1 MNKEKLSVFSD
12 QACAVSLY
20 ILLFFIPISSALTE
34 SFFAFAFLFFLGR
47 LCTTQGLFIQIL
59 KRERIVLFFFAALA
73 LSLINSGPYI
83 GISLHALFLKWGK
96 YIVLYLITGQTVNS
110 APRIK
115 NALVSVSYG
124 LGTVILDCL
133 YQLYF
138 HVDLLGHKHMMAH
151 AHNVF
156 ALSGPFNHNN
166 GLAAY
171 LSCMLIVILFWVFS
185 KEKKMIKIIVSI
197 VFFLGVFVLA
207 HAYSRGG
214 WFAFVWAIILLACFL
229 KKFWFLGFSMLI
241 TSALSLKF
249 ILFKNLVDQD
259 SGRFELWNICLKMI
273 KQHPL
278 LGNGIGTFMAQFKE
292 YCSTR
297 GISYAHNCFLQLW
310 AEAGLI
316 GIALFVFFIF
326 ITLKGAILN
335 YKARQNHILL
345 ILFCAIVSYLSSSF
359 FDTSLFSSQLA
370 FLFWALMGLTVAVGS
385 IP

>member
-1 MNKEKLSVFSD
+1 MNKEKIRVFSD

-34 SFFAFAFLFFLGR
+34 SFFAFSFLFFLG
-47 LCTTQGLFIQIL
+47 GLFTTKGLLIQLL
-59 KRERIVLFFFAALA
+59 KRERLVLFFFAALA
-73 LSLINSGPYI
+73 LSLINSGPHI

-96 YIVLYLITGQTVNS
+96 YIVLYLIIGQTLNS
-110 APRIK
+110 SSRIK
-115 NALVSVSYG
+115 NALVSVSFG
-124 LGTVILDCL
+124 LGTIILDCL

-138 HVDLLGHKHMMAH
+138 HVDLLCHKHMMAH

-166 GLAAY
+166 GLAVY
-171 LSCMLIVILFWVFS
+171 LSCMLIVILSWVFS
-185 KEKKMIKIIVSI
+185 EEKKMIKTVVSI

-249 ILFKNLVDQD
+249 ILFKSLTFQD
-259 SGRFELWNICLKMI
+259 SGRFELWDVCFKMI

-278 LGNGIGTFMAQFKE
+278 LGAGIGTFMAQFKE

-316 GIALFVFFIF
+316 GIAIFVFFIF
-326 ITLKGAILN
+326 ITLKGAILS
-335 YKARQNHILL
+335 YKVRQNHILL
-345 ILFCAIVSYLSSSF
+345 ILFCAIVSYLCSSF